1 MQSRSSTP
9 ISYRS
14 RQRTGLTSRPSAS
27 SYVSGYNPSTMSKAM
42 MVGSK
47 ASPAVSALGTGLAA
61 STDTTNKTTT
71 PLEKYLSQP
80 DSVVMDEGL
89 QAGAMI
95 GNAPKG
101 VTAETTARDALVS
114 QVSTPTITDI
124 ASNVTGLLGK
134 TAPAV
139 ASSILSDKALS
150 TAVSQAPVASLA
162 KIAAVLGVP
171 LATLQTMNTILGTPI
186 NAARAKEA
194 LAPYSEEN
202 LSTYSTL
209 TENDP
214 NAVTNLGNVHAEAV
228 NAQASKN
235 PSSVF
240 GYDISTNPIAARQ
253 DINDPY
259 SEEDQT
265 TYAELQEQNK
275 YDEMAKINATKA
287 ELSANRGQ
295 TLTSQVVGLIGK
307 GVSGVAS
314 KISGLISGLF
324 GDNAQDSTALS
335 GFGIP
340 GASGLAASIGSVG
353 RGGFG
358 DMGLSDVADALGF
371 GSDIGGSIPGASDIA
386 DSIAGMS
393 HGRTG
398 SGSSGGDGLGSAS
411 GLGGGLAG
419 TQGDN
424 GDTSG
429 MSGVGLA

>member
-1 MQSRSSTP
+1 MVSRSSTP

-14 RQRTGLTSRPSAS
+14 RQRSGLTGRATTLGANTVYTPSSISRAKAL
-27 SYVSGYNPSTMSKAM
+27 GST
-42 MVGSK
+42 
-47 ASPAVSALGTGLAA
+47 SPAVSALGTGLAA

-240 GYDISTNPIAARQ
+240 GYDISTNPIAARAKEALA
-253 DINDPY
+253 PY
-259 SEEDQT
+259 SEEDQA

-295 TLTSQVVGLIGK
+295 TLTSQVVGMLGK
-307 GVSGVAS
+307 GVTGVAS

-324 GDNAQDSTALS
+324 GDNTQDSTALS

-340 GASGLAASIGSVG
+340 GASGLAASIGSIG
-353 RGGFG
+353 KGGFGDSQGLSDTGFG

-393 HGRTG
+393 PGGTG
-398 SGSSGGDGLGSAS
+398 SGSSGGNVGPGDAS
-411 GLGGGLAG
+411 LGGGPPG
-419 TQGDN
+419 W
-424 GDTSG
+424 
-429 MSGVGLA
+429 